1 MSFWIQLQH
10 FIWSALSSFDL
21 DVFSCSWTPVI
32 LTLIWSLAIFDAV
45 STTWSMTGLKKLHL
59 DIHNFVDH
67 LQILQRAGQI
77 EWNAVRSLVFNRLEK
92 EFGGST
98 TFVTC

>member
-1 MSFWIQLQH
+1 
-10 FIWSALSSFDL
+10 
-21 DVFSCSWTPVI
+21 
-32 LTLIWSLAIFDAV
+32 
-45 STTWSMTGLKKLHL
+45 MTGLKKLHL

-67 LQILQRAGQI
+67 LQILPRAGQI

>member
-1 MSFWIQLQH
+1 
-10 FIWSALSSFDL
+10 
-21 DVFSCSWTPVI
+21 
-32 LTLIWSLAIFDAV
+32 
-45 STTWSMTGLKKLHL
+45 MTGLKKLHL

-77 EWNAVRSLVFNRLEK
+77 EWNAVRSLVFNLLEK